1 MKKIVHELHRRT
13 LWQVLG
19 IYLAGSW
26 LVLQIVDILSD
37 NMGLPDWVF
46 PFALVLLLLGL
57 PVVLATAFVQEGMPG
72 QGGGRPARAE
82 APGPG
87 EFATSSRPSSARRET
102 ERKAQAT
109 ATATAQSSRRLF
121 TWRNALTGGG
131 LAFLL
136 LAVVTG
142 GFMFLRSQ
150 GIGPA
155 GTLVAKGVIDER
167 SPILIADFR
176 SDDEPGLARMVTEA
190 FKVDFSQTRIVRPV
204 EASRVAQALQRME
217 LDPAQ
222 ELTEQLARQVARRDG
237 IPVVVG
243 GTVGRVGGG
252 YVLTARIVAAGDGT
266 VLASERE
273 TASDSTKILGAIDA
287 LSGGL
292 RTRIGESFSGV
303 RADAPL
309 ERVTTASL
317 PALELYSRA
326 IQVIEYEADP
336 ESGVRLLKQA
346 LEEDPSFAS
355 AWRKLGVVLGN
366 MGGSAAEREGAMTK
380 AYELRERLTPRERYL
395 AEAAYARN
403 VQGDRQ
409 RAIAAY
415 ERMLDMDPDDD
426 WALNNV
432 AILHAEEGDDQ
443 RSLKLMERS
452 VALDSSSVSLG
463 NLAWHRLAVG
473 DLEGADSAVALL
485 ARKFPE
491 DRRVVDGPAV
501 LALHREDFVGA
512 ERHFRAAL
520 SETQGVNQLVAIA
533 GLAAVVRAQGRLD
546 EAEALRQRG
555 ARAADALGFPGTF
568 YGPLFER
575 FWADFLIR
583 GDTAAARR
591 SLAELESEAHFEA
604 LDELDRPYS
613 GLASANAMM
622 GDTADARRFLD
633 RFRQSRP
640 DAGPLRFR
648 DDEARLR
655 ADFAMAEGRNDE
667 AIEAYHEVRRL
678 NGAGCQCAFYPVG
691 LAHERAGHPDSAIAY
706 YERAIDLHGP
716 DRLFDRSWDLGPALE
731 RIARI
736 HDEQGRLDE
745 AAAYYSRFADLWADA
760 DEDLQPRVAA
770 ARTRAEEIVRARG

>member
-1 MKKIVHELHRRT
+1 
-13 LWQVLG
+13 
-19 IYLAGSW
+19 
-26 LVLQIVDILSD
+26 
-37 NMGLPDWVF
+37 
-46 PFALVLLLLGL
+46 
-57 PVVLATAFVQEGMPG
+57 
-72 QGGGRPARAE
+72 
-82 APGPG
+82 
-87 EFATSSRPSSARRET
+87 
-102 ERKAQAT
+102 
-109 ATATAQSSRRLF
+109 
-121 TWRNALTGGG
+121 
-131 LAFLL
+131 
-136 LAVVTG
+136 
-142 GFMFLRSQ
+142 MFLRSQ

-167 SPILIADFR
+167 SPILIADFH

-222 ELTEQLARQVARRDG
+222 DLTEQLARQVARRDG
-237 IPVVVG
+237 IPAVVS

-309 ERVTTASL
+309 ESVTTASL

-336 ESGVRLLKQA
+336 EAGVRLLKQA

-355 AWRKLGVVLGN
+355 AWRKLGAVLGN
-366 MGGSAAEREGAMTK
+366 MGGSAAEREGALTK

-395 AEAAYARN
+395 AEAAYARD

-432 AILHAEEGDDQ
+432 AILHGEEGDDQ
-443 RSLKLMERS
+443 RSLELMERS
-452 VALDSSSVSLG
+452 VALDTSSISLG
-463 NLAWHRLAVG
+463 NLAWHRVAVG

-485 ARKFPE
+485 TRKFPE
-491 DRRVVDGPAV
+491 DRRVIDGPAV

-512 ERHFRAAL
+512 ERHLRAAL
-520 SETQGVNQLVAIA
+520 AETEGVNQLTAIGA
-533 GLAAVVRAQGRLD
+533 LASVVRAQGRLA
-546 EAEALRQRG
+546 EAEAIRQRG
-555 ARAADALGFPGTF
+555 ARAAAALGFPGTF

-575 FWADFLIR
+575 FWADFWIR
-583 GDTAAARR
+583 GDTVAARR
-591 SLAELESEAHFEA
+591 SLAELESERHFET

-613 GLASANAMM
+613 GLANANAWMVDA
-622 GDTADARRFLD
+622 GDTRRFMD

-648 DDEARLR
+648 EDEVGLR
-655 ADFAMAEGRNDE
+655 ATVALAEGRYDE
-667 AIEAYHEVRRL
+667 AIEAYHELRRL
-678 NGAGCQCAFYPVG
+678 AGAGCQCALFPLG
-691 LAHERAGHPDSAIAY
+691 LAHERAGRPDSAIAY
-706 YERAIDLHGP
+706 YEQAIDVHGP
-716 DRLFDRSWDLGPALE
+716 ERLFNRSWDLGPALE
-731 RIARI
+731 RIALL
-736 HDEQGRLDE
+736 HDGQGHLDE
-745 AAAYYSRFADLWADA
+745 AAAYYSRLADLWADA

-770 ARTRAEEIVRARG
+770 ARARAEEIVRARG